1 MSVPSTKLSDSKE
14 ENMIYRFHTKQ
25 VGSQSPME
33 VQVQAPADK
42 PVDEL
47 ILGLRESFSHQGIE
61 LESLLYV
68 GSVDT
73 DFMGLVVPAKE
84 FATASNPSE
93 EWPTVTFDGDWYS
106 LIDDTP
112 AMNTC
117 VVAGC
122 GRKSSFHLCKTHAL
136 PGLLGKVSG
145 KNFVFSFWLV
155 ERAGQ
160 MLLITLSDF
169 AVGTLFGGRQ
179 GFEHQLG
186 IQGYKIHGLISS
198 EEEFI
203 TQQQRPGIRIIP
215 WTKNLPEGEND
226 LPRLK

>member
-1 MSVPSTKLSDSKE
+1 
-14 ENMIYRFHTKQ
+14 MIYRFHAKQ
-25 VGSQSPME
+25 VGSQSPIE
-33 VQVQAPADK
+33 VQVEAPADK

-61 LESLLYV
+61 LESLQYV
-68 GSVDT
+68 GSIDT
-73 DFMGLVVPAKE
+73 DFMGLVVPTEE
-84 FATASNPSE
+84 FATASNPFE
-93 EWPTVTFDGDWYS
+93 EWSTVTFDGDWYIP
-106 LIDDTP
+106 IDDAP

-136 PGLLGKVSG
+136 PGLIGKVSG
-145 KNFVFSFWLV
+145 KNFVFSFWIV

-169 AVGTLFGGRQ
+169 AVGTLSGGRQ
-179 GFEHQLG
+179 GFERQLG

-203 TQQQRPGIRIIP
+203 TQQQRPGMRIIP
-215 WTKNLPEGEND
+215 WTKNY
-226 LPRLK
+226 PRVRTTCPV